1 MTMLEILQQFVRG
14 EITEEKARQWLFEFV
29 KNPGNIPLDRG
40 QIDQIIADAPQTVQD
55 ELARART
62 EIERATGGR
71 ETFFRAA
78 VEEALR
84 AGGGVPTGATR
95 QAALRGFNPLDV
107 EFDLRRILGELG
119 VDPQF
124 RDFIPGRV
132 RPSAGA
138 LQALLNRVT
147 GLFSTD
153 FSALEDTSQREL
165 QQIELARLQEDVT
178 QSDQFK
184 LALGALLERVP
195 FDTRPAAQR
204 FARRQFD
211 RFITESPNRQF
222 LPSLAGGLFGE

>member
-1 MTMLEILQQFVRG
+1 
-14 EITEEKARQWLFEFV
+14 
-29 KNPGNIPLDRG
+29 
-40 QIDQIIADAPQTVQD
+40 
-55 ELARART
+55 
-62 EIERATGGR
+62 
-71 ETFFRAA
+71 
-78 VEEALR
+78 
-84 AGGGVPTGATR
+84 
-95 QAALRGFNPLDV
+95 LDV